1 MSPTMRTLKPT
12 MTHTKE
18 PDYHTPV
25 LLDETVDALQLH
37 PGNIVIDGTIGG
49 GGHAGEI
56 LKRISPNGVLI
67 GFDQDR
73 AAIDYVQTTL
83 GHKYSRERLHLIHD
97 NVRNLPEYER
107 ELHAYP
113 AIHAIL
119 LDLGISLHQVRSHG
133 RGFSFQ
139 ATEDPLDMR
148 MDERSSTTAAHLLN
162 SLSQHE
168 LEQLIRENGEEPHA
182 KRIAQAIVQRR
193 TEQPLATVHDLRE
206 CIYEAYAGK
215 AKPQSH
221 IATRTFQAFRIAV
234 NHELDFLPHMLENA
248 LARLSSGGRLAVITF
263 HSLEDRI
270 VKRYFREASID
281 CICPV
286 ELPECR
292 CQHTAT
298 VRRIT
303 RKPIRPSVAECTI
316 NPKARSAQLR
326 VVEKI

>member
-1 MSPTMRTLKPT
+1 
-12 MTHTKE
+12 MTHAKE

-37 PGNIVIDGTIGG
+37 PGNVVIDGTIGG
-49 GGHAGEI
+49 GGHAAEI

-67 GFDQDR
+67 GFDQDQ
-73 AAIDYVQTTL
+73 AAIDYVQQTI
-83 GHKYSRERLHLIHD
+83 GRIYSPTQLHLIHD
-97 NVRNLPEYER
+97 NFHNLTQYER
-107 ELHAYP
+107 ELCAYP

-139 ATEDPLDMR
+139 AANDPLDMR
-148 MDERSSTTAAHLLN
+148 MDERSSITAAHLLN

-182 KRIAQAIVQRR
+182 KRIAQAIIQRR
-193 TEQPLATVHDLRE
+193 VETPLTTVHDLRE

-221 IATRTFQAFRIAV
+221 IATRTFQALRIAV
-234 NHELDFLPHMLENA
+234 NHELEYLPRMLENA
-248 LARLSSGGRLAVITF
+248 IATLSPGGRLAVITF

-270 VKRYFREASID
+270 VKRFFREASVD
-281 CICPV
+281 CVCPP

-292 CQHTAT
+292 CQHIAT
-298 VRRIT
+298 IRRIT
-303 RKPIRPSVAECTI
+303 RKPIRPSATELSL
-316 NPKARSAQLR
+316 NPKSRSAQLR

>member
-1 MSPTMRTLKPT
+1 MGLEADI
-12 MTHTKE
+12 MTNAKE

-37 PGNIVIDGTIGG
+37 PGDVVIDGTVGG
-49 GGHAGEI
+49 GGHTAEI
-56 LKRISPNGVLI
+56 LKRVSPNGVVI
-67 GFDQDR
+67 GFDQDQ
-73 AAIDYVQTTL
+73 AAINYVQTTL
-83 GHKYSRERLHLIHD
+83 GQIYSRKQLHLIHD
-97 NVRNLPEYER
+97 NFNNLPDYER
-107 ELHAYP
+107 ELRTYP

-139 ATEDPLDMR
+139 ATDDPLDMR
-148 MDERSSTTAAHLLN
+148 MDERSSITAAHLLN
-162 SLSQHE
+162 SLSQQE
-168 LEQLIRENGEEPHA
+168 LELLIRENGEEPHA

-193 TEQPLATVHDLRE
+193 VETPLTTVHDLRE

-221 IATRTFQAFRIAV
+221 IATRTFQALRIAV
-234 NHELDFLPHMLENA
+234 NHELEYLPHMLETA
-248 LARLSSGGRLAVITF
+248 IATLSSGGRLAVITF

-270 VKRYFREASID
+270 VKRYFREASLD

-298 VRRIT
+298 IRRIT
-303 RKPIRPSVAECTI
+303 RKPIRPSATELSL